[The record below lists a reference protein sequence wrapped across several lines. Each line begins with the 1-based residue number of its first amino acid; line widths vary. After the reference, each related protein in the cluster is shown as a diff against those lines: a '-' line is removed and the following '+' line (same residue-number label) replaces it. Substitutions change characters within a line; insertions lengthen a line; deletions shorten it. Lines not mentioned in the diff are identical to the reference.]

1 MNSDNI
7 LQKISSKYIFQAI
20 FDYIPD
26 DKIKMKIV
34 LYSKSIQDK
43 LDLSIF
49 DYQEI
54 YFQNIGFN
62 IYRYFSH
69 FSKDAE
75 LKNNEEILLLKKF
88 DDDLLKFKIDIDD
101 VIKYS
106 FNYFQNVDEKE
117 IVDDYKYIDVYS
129 PFFYIISKT
138 KMLEKFIIPISTE
151 LIANFKLK
159 TLYITSFKKLNESNI
174 KYPALIFI
182 YKNGKDID
190 YLKEFNINFSQI
202 KKLDIL
208 QNIEGNNTKNND
220 YLCKTLFSFNNI
232 NNNLTNL
239 EMQLYGHIESKSLE
253 GLNNMASLKSLKLE
267 SLRLNNTFILK
278 LNNLELLSLI
288 FCKNI
293 ALEPQVCLNMT
304 ELYLDYSYIDEFK
317 YMLKAPT
324 REILKDIESDYNID
338 YSSLNKL
345 KSLTIGIEN
354 FLKLGNL
361 FLESISVISDK

>member
-1 MNSDNI
+1 MNSNNI

-26 DKIKMKIV
+26 DKIQMKIV
-34 LYSKSIQDK
+34 FYSKSIQDK

-54 YFQNIGFN
+54 YFKNIGFN
-62 IYRYFSH
+62 LYRYFSH

-75 LKNNEEILLLKKF
+75 FKYNEEILLLKKF
-88 DDDLLKFKIDIDD
+88 EDDLLKFKIDIDD
-101 VIKYS
+101 VIKFS

-117 IVDDYKYIDVYS
+117 IVGDYKYIDVYS

-138 KMLEKFIIPISTE
+138 NLLEKFIIPISTE

-159 TLYITSFKKLNESNI
+159 THYITAFKKLNESNI

-202 KKLDIL
+202 QKLEIL
-208 QNIEGNNTKNND
+208 QNIEDNNTNNND

-239 EMQLYGHIESKSLE
+239 DIKLHEHIESKSLE
-253 GLNNMASLKSLKLE
+253 GLNNMTSLKSLKLE
-267 SLRLNNTFILK
+267 RLHLNNMFILN
-278 LNNLELLSLI
+278 LNNLKLLSLY
-288 FCKNI
+288 FCQNI
-293 ALEPQVCLNMT
+293 ALESQVCLNMT
-304 ELYLDYSYIDEFK
+304 ELYLSYSYVDESK
-317 YMLKAPT
+317 YMIKSPT
-324 REILKDIESDYNID
+324 LEIL
-338 YSSLNKL
+338 
-345 KSLTIGIEN
+345 
-354 FLKLGNL
+354 
-361 FLESISVISDK
+361 